1 MLPAIVLC
9 VFIVIL
15 IVVVTAIFQWLRF
28 RNWPPAAW
36 KDRLHRQIAEWQR
49 IIDEQDNHPDA
60 QRERTRREQRLQ
72 HYLDSI
78 PLSRLA
84 NYPGIGQGTVQKLEE
99 ARFTKVSQIWQ
110 LGWTSQVPGIGE
122 ARQKS
127 LKEAAKAIR
136 IDGETKF
143 ESGQCDESRAW
154 IAERD
159 KLREGH
165 RAESEKRD
173 RIKAAAQRAIDQA
186 QPLVDLART
195 VTFSSFFLHPHSSL
209 VTDEVIKRPFP
220 TMVIDEIPSGPVSSP
235 TVEAMPGEAKPVTPT
250 AADARESAVPAENKD
265 LDRLRIYA
273 RFAFVIARADGR
285 VTVAEKKEI
294 RSFLYEQFE
303 GDTRLARHIDA
314 IIEQCE
320 NPPPVEAD
328 VVAELR
334 TLTNHDQQSVL
345 LSAARRIADCSGD
358 RNQKEQI
365 VIDRIATAFG
375 LSGTAATPSSSVNVP
390 PATDDRTVLGIPAD
404 AKLSPE
410 LVRRR
415 FNILTDQFDPAKAAG
430 LGEEFVAM
438 ATAKRDAVK
447 SSAERLMAQ
456 LGESLTPPAAP
467 PPPPPPSDIRYN
479 PDLDAIFGS

>member
-1 MLPAIVLC
+1 MPSAIVLGLFA
-9 VFIVIL
+9 VVIL
-15 IVVVTAIFQWLRF
+15 VAVVAIDRWLRF
-28 RNWPPAAW
+28 RNWPPRAW
-36 KDRLHRQIAEWQR
+36 KDRLERQIAEWGR
-49 IIDEQDNHPDA
+49 TIAEQDNHPDA
-60 QRERTRREQRLQ
+60 KREQSLREQRLQ
-72 HYLDSI
+72 RYLDSI

-99 ARFTKVSQIWQ
+99 ARFTKVSQIGQ

-122 ARQKS
+122 VRQKS
-127 LKEAAKAIR
+127 LKEAAKAIK

-143 ESGQCDESRAW
+143 ECGQCDEGRAW

-159 KLREGH
+159 RMREGH
-165 RAESEKRD
+165 RAESDKRD
-173 RIKAAAQRAIDQA
+173 RIKAAAKRAIDQA

-195 VTFSSFFLHPHSSL
+195 VTFPAFLFHSHSCP
-209 VTDEVIKRPFP
+209 VTDEVMNRPFP
-220 TMVIDEIPSGPVSSP
+220 TMVIDEVKSGPVSVP
-235 TVEAMPGEAKPVTPT
+235 PVEAKPADRP
-250 AADARESAVPAENKD
+250 AADAREPAGPAENKD
-265 LDRLRIYA
+265 LERLRIYT

-294 RSFLYEQFE
+294 RTFLYEQFE

-328 VVAELR
+328 VIAELR
-334 TLTNHDQQSVL
+334 EITNHDQQGVL

-375 LSGTAATPSSSVNVP
+375 LSGSSATPSSAATVP

-404 AKLSPE
+404 AKLTSE

-438 ATAKRDAVK
+438 AAGKRDAVK

-456 LGESLTPPAAP
+456 LGEPLIPPAAP